1 MPYFHLLQKVLYY
14 EHNSSIKFSLLF
26 INNIKNDT
34 IHINYIN
41 KEKDMIP
48 IKKLYN
54 KFQNS
59 IAPFIE
65 LTRGYTLP
73 TSIAPWFVAA
83 AFASVS
89 QHFYPDVTMKLFT
102 TLLTFIAVACIHLGV
117 NLLDDYIDIKK
128 KLNEG
133 IPLNEI
139 NFEKARNKGRLIK
152 NGSYSMN
159 TVKIILFI
167 LFGIGI
173 LSGAY
178 FTFLYG
184 WIIPA
189 IAFITGILCLLYPYS
204 SKFCLGEVIIGLIF
218 GPLLIMGTY
227 TALTGLYS
235 QKLLILSFAVG
246 LMIVVLLDAH
256 NLMDYEYDKKNGK
269 HTLCTAVGSKKRAL
283 YIIAAEIIVAYL
295 ILIYLAI
302 TNQFSYWILLAIV
315 FTAPLSAKL
324 IVSLNDYNNV
334 KDLKFI
340 PKWYLGPM
348 ENWDIIQK
356 ERYEYFMYRFY
367 IARNIGF
374 IFCVILALVL
384 FFTVKINY
392 IYI

>member
-1 MPYFHLLQKVLYY
+1 
-14 EHNSSIKFSLLF
+14 
-26 INNIKNDT
+26 
-34 IHINYIN
+34 
-41 KEKDMIP
+41 MIP

-246 LMIVVLLDAH
+246 LMIVLLLDAH